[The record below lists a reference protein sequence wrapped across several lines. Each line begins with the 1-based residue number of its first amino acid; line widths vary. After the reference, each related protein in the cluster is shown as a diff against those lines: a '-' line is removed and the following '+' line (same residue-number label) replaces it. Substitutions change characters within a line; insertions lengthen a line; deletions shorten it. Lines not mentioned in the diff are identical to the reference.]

1 MPMPRSFFCKVSC
14 SIFVVD
20 SEEVIASQRRWPT
33 GIYYTDPEP
42 EDSDSASTESSRWES
57 LGTMYSRRLPNPE
70 PLCLESTII
79 FLDMLLH
86 ELPVDILIVFLCR
99 YDLKDVLRLEQ
110 VYLSLLSSNL
120 CYALANSLVD
130 LSYGQ
135 GHRVDSA
142 GLAGPASP
150 PRPGACTQPAHT
162 C

>member
-1 MPMPRSFFCKVSC
+1 MPRSFFCKVSC

-20 SEEVIASQRRWPT
+20 SEEVIAKDDDGPRVFTTWTLSLRTRTRLLP
-33 GIYYTDPEP
+33 
-42 EDSDSASTESSRWES
+42 SRHGGRAWV
-57 LGTMYSRRLPNPE
+57 LLMYSRRNPE

-130 LSYGQ
+130 LSYDQ

-150 PRPGACTQPAHT
+150 PRPGACTQPAHP